1 MKPHETVSKDN
12 LRDTSNMTAPLFLSA
27 LVTRHSTL
35 ERLLREP
42 LLHFLL
48 LGVLIF
54 AAFKFISTDAS
65 QPGKILITQGRI
77 ESLATTFSRTWRRPP
92 SASELEGLIRDYI
105 REEVFAREAIALGLD
120 KDDTIIRRRLRQK
133 IEFISED
140 VAAQAEPTDE
150 QLRAYLKEHPD
161 TFRGDRRFSFS
172 QVYLDPQRRG
182 PHLTRDAAQTLAEL
196 RRAGNKVDV
205 SALGD
210 SLMLGNEFKALP
222 ASELVKQFGEKFAAR
237 VGEMPTG
244 QWQGPIES
252 GFGVHLVLMSA
263 RTDGSLPAL
272 EDVRAAVRR
281 EWTNARRLEANEKFY
296 QTLLKRYVV
305 TIERPEVA
313 EGTDMKQVA
322 EARR

>member
-1 MKPHETVSKDN
+1 MKK
-12 LRDTSNMTAPLFLSA
+12 
-27 LVTRHSTL
+27 
-35 ERLLREP
+35 LLREP

-54 AAFKFISTDAS
+54 VAFKFIASGTS

-77 ESLATTFSRTWRRPP
+77 ESLETAFSRTWRRPP
-92 SASELEGLIRDYI
+92 TASELEGLIRDYI

-133 IEFISED
+133 LEFISD
-140 VAAQAEPTDE
+140 DIAAQAEPTDE
-150 QLRAYLKEHPD
+150 QLRAYFNEHSD
-161 TFRGDRRFSFS
+161 AFRGDRQFTFR

-182 PHLTRDAAQTLAEL
+182 ANLRRDMAQTLAEL
-196 RRAGNKVDV
+196 RRSGSKVDV

-210 SLMLGNEFKALP
+210 SLMLDNEFKALP

-237 VGEMPTG
+237 LSEMPAG

-252 GFGVHLVLMSA
+252 GFGVHLVLMSE
-263 RTDGSLPAL
+263 RTDGSIPAL

-281 EWTNARRLEANEKFY
+281 EWMNTRRVEANEKFY
-296 QTLLKRYVV
+296 QTLLQRYTVI
-305 TIERPEVA
+305 IEQPEVA
-313 EGTDMKQVA
+313 KGTDVKQLTEV
-322 EARR
+322 RR